1 MPSGKTLMICAFS
14 VMLTIGMIAPG
25 DGGEQRRA
33 LLQQYWG
40 RVQSLH
46 IERCGF
52 RPGLCEGS
60 IVLADRQKGEVV
72 LAIRPGTWIKRGDRL
87 VLLDELEVGH
97 EIHVQAVELAGEGFP
112 RATTVDI
119 VPKP

>member
-1 MPSGKTLMICAFS
+1 MLSGKTLMICAFS
-14 VMLTIGMIAPG
+14 VILIIGTIAPG

-40 RVQSLH
+40 YVKS
-46 IERCGF
+46 INIDRCGY

-60 IVLADRQKGEVV
+60 IVLAERQRGEVV

-87 VLLDELEVGH
+87 VLFDELEVGQ
-97 EIHVQAVELAGEGFP
+97 EIHVQAVELVGEGSL
-112 RATTVDI
+112 RATTIDI
-119 VPKP
+119 SAKP

>member
-1 MPSGKTLMICAFS
+1 MPNGKTLMVCAFS
-14 VMLTIGMIAPG
+14 MMLIIGMIASG

-40 RVQSLH
+40 RVRSIN

-60 IVLADRQKGEVV
+60 LVLADRHRGEVV
-72 LAIRPGTWIKRGDRL
+72 LAIRPGTWMKRGDRL
-87 VLLDELEVGH
+87 VLFDEIEVGH
-97 EIHVQAVELAGEGFP
+97 EIHVQAVELAGEGSP
-112 RATTVDI
+112 RAATVDI
-119 VPKP
+119 LTKP

>member
-1 MPSGKTLMICAFS
+1 MLSSKTLMIGAFS
-14 VMLTIGMIAPG
+14 AMLTIGMIVPG

-33 LLQQYWG
+33 VLQQYWG
-40 RVQSLH
+40 RVKSLH

-60 IVLADRQKGEVV
+60 IVLAERQKGEVV

-87 VLLDELEVGH
+87 VLFDELEVGH
-97 EIHVQAVELAGEGFP
+97 EIHVQAVELAGEGFL
-112 RATTVDI
+112 RAMTVDLST
-119 VPKP
+119 KP

>member
-1 MPSGKTLMICAFS
+1 MPSGKTLMVYAFS
-14 VMLTIGMIAPG
+14 MMLIIGMHALG

-40 RVQSLH
+40 RVKSLH

-60 IVLADRQKGEVV
+60 LVLADRHRGEVV
-72 LAIRPGTWIKRGDRL
+72 LAIRPGTWMKRGDRL
-87 VLLDELEVGH
+87 VLFDEIEVGH
-97 EIHVQAVELAGEGFP
+97 EIHVQAVELAGEGSP
-112 RATTVDI
+112 RATTVD
-119 VPKP
+119 VLTKP